1 MTTPD
6 ISDLFTNPATI
17 AAVAAIAAYL
27 IPLALRQ
34 WVQIPAAPVALFVAA
49 LVFLGG
55 RMLSAEQQSM
65 IISLLGILFATLAA
79 MGISLRVE
87 KFMLGRQVADL
98 AASAAPDTED
108 RAAAPW
114 YRSF

>member
-6 ISDLFTNPATI
+6 ISDLFSNPATI

-34 WVQIPAAPVALFVAA
+34 WVHVPAAPVALVVAA

-55 RMLSAEQQSM
+55 RLLSAEQQSL
-65 IISLLGILFATLAA
+65 IISLLGVLFATLAA

-87 KFMLGRQVADL
+87 KFMLGRQVTGL
-98 AASAAPDTED
+98 AAGATPGADEQAS
-108 RAAAPW
+108 APW